1 MSEFLLHYQRVA
13 PTTWVYLSSLLMI
26 GLFFKFG
33 RFWSVRNLDLILLIL
48 LAPGLLL
55 VQTGQRY
62 REPDVAAGSSVQTL
76 SVDLPDEV
84 PAEPVGSP
92 RTEELQNAV
101 PSSDQDPDDAVPTS
115 DQDPDDVGLR
125 LEQSLTP
132 EDEVAEF
139 IESQRDETIREMAAD
154 EAENGPMLRPGDIER
169 WGYAWLFFVGML
181 LLVRL
186 LVDSMMVRRPLLVP
200 NLSVGGLTFIGCFL
214 FVFLMANVIVER
226 PSAEAASDGSDVTKA
241 DAAGGVEA
249 PVVDADE
256 GLRPGYAVLSKLP
269 PSANKAIAI
278 LSHLAVVLGVV
289 LIGYWHFDN
298 ITMGIGAATLYL
310 MLPYT
315 EQMTGYVD
323 HVLPAAFLVWAV
335 LCYPRPLAAGVLLG
349 LAGGVVYYPL
359 FLLPL
364 WISFYSQRGL
374 VRFLIGVVSTL
385 AVLATVLAFQPGDTS
400 YLSDL
405 QRMFGL
411 WPPRVHGLDGI
422 WNTDIGGWDPHL
434 RLPILAAF
442 IALCAGLALWPAQKN
457 LGTLLSC
464 SAAVMLATQFW
475 HGFGG
480 GTYMAWYLPLTLLT
494 IFRPNLEDRIALNVL
509 EEGWF
514 PRRRAQLSSGVRA
527 A

>member
-13 PTTWVYLSSLLMI
+13 PATWVYLSSLLMI

-55 VQTGQRY
+55 VQTGRQF
-62 REPDVAAGSSVQTL
+62 REPDVAVSSPIQAV
-76 SVDLPDEV
+76 SVDLLANSSEASVDSS
-84 PAEPVGSP
+84 PAEDPP
-92 RTEELQNAV
+92 DRTPTTDVAGGDLDLQ
-101 PSSDQDPDDAVPTS
+101 
-115 DQDPDDVGLR
+115 

-132 EDEVAEF
+132 EDEVEELMA
-139 IESQRDETIREMAAD
+139 SQRDETLRERAAGQ
-154 EAENGPMLRPGDIER
+154 AENGPMRSPRDIEQ
-169 WGYAWLFFVGML
+169 WGYVWLFCVGVL

-200 NLSVGGLTFIGCFL
+200 NLTVGGLTFIGCFL

-226 PSAEAASDGSDVTKA
+226 PSAEAETRDQPISAAA
-241 DAAGGVEA
+241 DQNAG
-249 PVVDADE
+249 PVQRDE
-256 GLRPGYAVLSKLP
+256 DLQPGYAVLSKLP
-269 PSANKAIAI
+269 PSANKAVAI
-278 LSHLAVVLGVV
+278 VSHLAIVLGLV

-310 MLPYT
+310 MLPYA
-315 EQMTGYVD
+315 EQMTGHVD

-335 LCYPRPLAAGVLLG
+335 LCYHRPLAAGILLG

-374 VRFLIGVVSTL
+374 LRFLIGVVCTL
-385 AVLATVLAFQPGDTS
+385 TVLASVLAFQSGETS

-411 WPPRVHGLDGI
+411 WSPRVQGLDGV
-422 WNTDIGGWDPHL
+422 WNSDIGGWDPHF

-442 IALCAGLALWPAQKN
+442 LALCAGLALWPAQKN
-457 LGTLLSC
+457 LGTLVSC

-475 HGFGG
+475 HGYGG

-494 IFRPNLEDRIALNVL
+494 VFRPNLEDRIALTVL

-514 PRRRAQLSSGVRA
+514 PRRRAQMSSGVRA